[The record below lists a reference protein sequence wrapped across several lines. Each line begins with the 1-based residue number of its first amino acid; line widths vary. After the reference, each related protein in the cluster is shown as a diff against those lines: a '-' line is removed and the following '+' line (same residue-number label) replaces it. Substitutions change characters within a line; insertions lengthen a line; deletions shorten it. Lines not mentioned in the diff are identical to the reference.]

1 MVIDYLNDFE
11 RKREWTG
18 LKGDIKK
25 YIILRPWFSCFW
37 GFFIY
42 IEFGVCGQCILCR
55 ILDKYRMCL
64 VVL

>member
-25 YIILRPWFSCFW
+25 YINLNY
-37 GFFIY
+37 GFHV
-42 IEFGVCGQCILCR
+42 FGDFL
-55 ILDKYRMCL
+55 YT
-64 VVL
+64 

>member
-25 YIILRPWFSCFW
+25 YIILNH
-37 GFFIY
+37 GFHV
-42 IEFGVCGQCILCR
+42 FGDFLYTYNLGFVGSVS
-55 ILDKYRMCL
+55 YA
-64 VVL
+64 VF